1 MNLNLHPIALIKTC
15 INREKSL
22 NVNKVNNKFLLYLK
36 IYCSSTLFEG
46 DFLRKHLMLF
56 PVKYSNSILVGNF
69 LFQFQISREY
79 IHTVNLLSVF
89 AFLYCT
95 GVYKAKQL
103 NSECLNPSAK

>member
-1 MNLNLHPIALIKTC
+1 
-15 INREKSL
+15 
-22 NVNKVNNKFLLYLK
+22 
-36 IYCSSTLFEG
+36 
-46 DFLRKHLMLF
+46 MLF

-69 LFQFQISREY
+69 LFQFQLSREY